1 MRRDWLVCL
10 GLVVAIC
17 VLGGAAV
24 ASGAKTSVKKFA
36 VTTTVEEELGPDGQP
51 TGYMTGKVTSADSW
65 CTKGA
70 NIDLGSAPEDAGFGA
85 QTETNSKGVWIALAD
100 PEGRTVVV
108 IVKPPNG
115 FPPKVNAHTRAV
127 CKSARA
133 TKSF

>member
-1 MRRDWLVCL
+1 MRRDWLVVL

-17 VLGGAAV
+17 AFGAAAA

-36 VTTTVEEELGPDGQP
+36 VKTTVEVERGADGQP
-51 TGYMTGKVTSADSW
+51 TGYLTGKVTSADAW

-70 NIDLGSAPEDAGFGA
+70 NVSIGSAPEDSGFGA
-85 QTETNSKGVWIALAD
+85 VTETNSKGVWKALAD

-127 CKSARA
+127 CESARA
-133 TKSF
+133 TAKL